1 MTNQFDMTTLVEEVP
16 GVPVNERWYL
26 RHQRKTVWKGATES
40 DGRYY
45 ASSHG
50 LKIEA
55 VEYFEP

>member
-1 MTNQFDMTTLVEEVP
+1 MYLGDKTRLVEEVP
-16 GVPVNERWYL
+16 GVPDNIKWFL
-26 RHQRKTVWKGATES
+26 WHDHKTVWHGATES

-50 LKIEA
+50 IKIDA